1 MIDNI
6 VSLIQGVK
14 NGSPT
19 KFLLEN
25 LEPLGKIDELSK
37 LISDESRGDPAD
49 NEIWYDIIVET
60 PIGK

>member
-25 LEPLGKIDELSK
+25 LEPLGKIAELSK
-37 LISDESRGDPAD
+37 LVSDDSRGDPAD